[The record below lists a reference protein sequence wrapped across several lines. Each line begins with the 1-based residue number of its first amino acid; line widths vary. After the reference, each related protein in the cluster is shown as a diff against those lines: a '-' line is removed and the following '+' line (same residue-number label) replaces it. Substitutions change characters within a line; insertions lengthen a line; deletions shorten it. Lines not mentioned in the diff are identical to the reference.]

1 MLLDISEHQVFDD
14 VILSVEND
22 VSELTKVLNDIL
34 GLEISVDVDDVVVAE
49 FEIGVLDKFFDDWV
63 QNSAELST
71 LG

>member
-14 VILSVEND
+14 VILCIEND

-34 GLEISVDVDDVVVAE
+34 GLEISIYVDDVVVAE

-63 QNSAELST
+63 
-71 LG
+71 